1 MNKEKI
7 QKQLSEIAT
16 AANSLATAL
25 TTLSIDIGTDLPC
38 FDQHHCGQD
47 AVNEE
52 QLPDDEA
59 ERLVNGYKNYCRAT
73 LEAFLD
79 RKITWWQLK
88 QKLLMPDLIELVKAC
103 SVGDGNAVV
112 DEPAITGESLKP
124 LLGMQVIKVCGPKCK
139 DCPSGNGPREYPSGR
154 DMSSCCKVELVGGFY
169 LCLEPL
175 PNSIVTE

>member
-7 QKQLSEIAT
+7 QKELREIAA

-25 TTLSIDIGTDLPC
+25 TALRIDIGTDLPC
-38 FDQHHCGQD
+38 FDLHHCGQD

-59 ERLVNGYKNYCRAT
+59 ERLTVGYKNYCRAV
-73 LEAFLD
+73 LEEYLD
-79 RKITWWQLK
+79 RKITWWQLQRK
-88 QKLLMPDLIELVKAC
+88 MLMPDLIEWVKAC

-124 LLGMQVIKVCGPKCK
+124 LLGMQDIAICGSDRKCQN
-139 DCPSGNGPREYPSGR
+139 CPQDNEQ
-154 DMSSCCKVELVGGFY
+154 CVKVELVGGFY
-169 LCLEPL
+169 LCLAPL

>member
-7 QKQLSEIAT
+7 QKQLSEIAA

-25 TTLSIDIGTDLPC
+25 TVLSIDIGTDLPC

-52 QLPDDEA
+52 QLPDDMS
-59 ERLVNGYKNYCRAT
+59 ERLTVGYKNYCRAT
-73 LEAFLD
+73 LEGYLD
-79 RKITWWQLK
+79 RKITWWQLQRK
-88 QKLLMPDLIELVKAC
+88 MLMPDLIEWVKAC
-103 SVGDGNAVV
+103 SVGDGIAVA

-124 LLGMQVIKVCGPKCK
+124 LLGMQVIAICGSDRKCQN
-139 DCPSGNGPREYPSGR
+139 CPQYNEQ
-154 DMSSCCKVELVGGFY
+154 CCKVELVGGFY
-169 LCLEPL
+169 LCLAPL